1 MQKLQKNMILLCS
14 LLFVGQICH
23 ASFITRLSGFSLAT
37 GAALTKRAYD
47 HSTYKEADSIDAQIF
62 PHSLAWYK
70 DLAIKYP
77 EAHLDQ
83 KKFKS
88 GIIWAADMAHHIIY
102 APFYDLITI
111 EQVPENDTE
120 VQAKIEKLAG
130 FEGIVLHEAGH
141 IEHNHHVKS
150 LFFMLGTL
158 IPLEICY
165 QDYMKKVAQAPSAKN
180 FYGSLWN
187 LTKSMPRRIGL
198 FTAMSTVGSLVM
210 LYNSRQDEMQADAF
224 VCKHADLAALRGYAQ
239 LFEKNIPFES
249 NILKESPLTHQ
260 KFVEMTSTHP
270 SSASRLIAVQK
281 EIARRELALVK

>member
-1 MQKLQKNMILLCS
+1 M
-14 LLFVGQICH
+14 
-23 ASFITRLSGFSLAT
+23 
-37 GAALTKRAYD
+37 
-47 HSTYKEADSIDAQIF
+47 
-62 PHSLAWYK
+62 
-70 DLAIKYP
+70 
-77 EAHLDQ
+77 
-83 KKFKS
+83 
-88 GIIWAADMAHHIIY
+88 
-102 APFYDLITI
+102 
-111 EQVPENDTE
+111 
-120 VQAKIEKLAG
+120 
-130 FEGIVLHEAGH
+130 LHEAGH
-141 IEHNHHVKS
+141 IEHNHNIKS

-165 QDYMKKVAQAPSAKN
+165 QDYMKKVPQAPSVKN

-198 FTAMSTVGSLVM
+198 FSTMSTVGSLVM

-249 NILKESPLTHQ
+249 NILKESPLNHQ

-281 EIARRELALVK
+281 EIARRELAHVK